1 MFKALFFFFKKETN
15 FLRDSRDPHTIQP
28 VFSWNV
34 TRVLNFA
41 FTCIMVE
48 ALSDLQV
55 FIGHGMQGAI
65 EYIYIYILQVA
76 KVTVPFLTITITE
89 GGLVPKSVHGNRTLL
104 VTGCETCMPSYS

>member
-28 VFSWNV
+28 VISWNV

-55 FIGHGMQGAI
+55 FIGHGMKGAI
-65 EYIYIYILQVA
+65 EYIYIYKGEI
-76 KVTVPFLTITITE
+76 F
-89 GGLVPKSVHGNRTLL
+89 SRY
-104 VTGCETCMPSYS
+104 PSGIQDISPG